1 MPLKISPSIAI
12 PDNELVI
19 TAIRAQGAGGQ
30 NVNKVASAVHLRYDF
45 GGSAALPDAIKQ
57 RLLRLHDHR
66 ISDDGVIVIKSQ
78 EHRSQEK
85 NKDAAL
91 ERLRTL
97 IRSALV
103 TRKPRKPT
111 KPTKASQARRLERK
125 ARHSRLKRTRG
136 KIDD

>member
-1 MPLKISPSIAI
+1 
-12 PDNELVI
+12 
-19 TAIRAQGAGGQ
+19 
-30 NVNKVASAVHLRYDF
+30 
-45 GGSAALPDAIKQ
+45 
-57 RLLRLHDHR
+57 
-66 ISDDGVIVIKSQ
+66 VIVIKSQ

-91 ERLRTL
+91 ERLRAL
-97 IRSALV
+97 IGSALV

-136 KIDD
+136 RIDD